1 MKQTLSLILL
11 CALLLSL
18 FSACASGTG
27 GSEETA
33 PGVSG
38 GASSSVT
45 PADGSGAEA
54 EEQIRQY
61 PYYDGR
67 DFEGKDFHFINAP
80 RLYWDMFTSMTA
92 DEMNGEVI
100 NDAVFERNSRIC
112 GKLNCSL
119 SEEGFPISSGEF
131 WDELTPLMLAGDP
144 KYDIVCLPFRYTAA
158 SVTSGYILNLDELAS
173 IRLDENYWNQTILDA
188 TSLNNRHYIASS
200 PAHFMSVDGMWCLYF
215 NQVILNNLGLA
226 FPYDLVRE
234 GKWTLDQLETY
245 IQASMN
251 LGGDTV
257 FAPPYEGRAQWN
269 PTGSSVYGFTSYSS
283 VFQKLLY
290 GMKAHMIDKNDEDQM
305 EFAASNEHF
314 ITCCTKLA
322 EFFSVPGQYLDAND
336 DDGYSYNLN
345 IFPSSRAAFLGG
357 ELKDAQVFREME
369 DEFGVLPLPKY
380 DESQDQYFTTL
391 DFQMMTFSIPYTQP
405 APEDAALL
413 LDALSFE
420 TNENI
425 LDLFLGNRIEQKG
438 LRNADSIEML
448 HIIYEG
454 LGIDL
459 GEAFDLF
466 GTVATDI
473 KHNIPQGITEFAS
486 LIERNKKPI
495 VKQMNKLQEN
505 FR

>member
-1 MKQTLSLILL
+1 
-11 CALLLSL
+11 
-18 FSACASGTG
+18 
-27 GSEETA
+27 
-33 PGVSG
+33 
-38 GASSSVT
+38 
-45 PADGSGAEA
+45 
-54 EEQIRQY
+54 
-61 PYYDGR
+61 
-67 DFEGKDFHFINAP
+67 
-80 RLYWDMFTSMTA
+80 
-92 DEMNGEVI
+92 
-100 NDAVFERNSRIC
+100 
-112 GKLNCSL
+112 
-119 SEEGFPISSGEF
+119 
-131 WDELTPLMLAGDP
+131 
-144 KYDIVCLPFRYTAA
+144 
-158 SVTSGYILNLDELAS
+158 
-173 IRLDENYWNQTILDA
+173 
-188 TSLNNRHYIASS
+188 
-200 PAHFMSVDGMWCLYF
+200 
-215 NQVILNNLGLA
+215 
-226 FPYDLVRE
+226 
-234 GKWTLDQLETY
+234 
-245 IQASMN
+245 
-251 LGGDTV
+251 
-257 FAPPYEGRAQWN
+257 
-269 PTGSSVYGFTSYSS
+269 
-283 VFQKLLY
+283 
-290 GMKAHMIDKNDEDQM
+290 MKAHDELFVPM
-305 EFAASNEHF
+305 AEVPRRALFFGNSTSNV
-314 ITCCTKLA
+314 IA
-322 EFFSVPGQYLDAND
+322 Y
-336 DDGYSYNLN
+336 
-345 IFPSSRAAFLGG
+345 
-357 ELKDAQVFREME
+357 FREME